1 MNKKIHKKLS
11 PNKKRF
17 ATSLGLGIISA
28 ILTAMP
34 GNAAETITLSF
45 PPFQLEL
52 SVESLENFV
61 ETGEVTS
68 ELGYYTDQLEPE
80 EKENLRQLLQQRFE
94 VSPSTVEI
102 FTETSLGKDVMRR
115 LGQIIRT
122 HDGKNGDFALR
133 MAFNRAVASEEGLTP
148 VNLLKQYPGD
158 IRLDLELSVQLVA
171 ELFRLAVEDNFILKE
186 IQQQAR
192 ISNNP
197 PQFYLGGSP
206 DVRSP
211 GRFQWEKDSFTF
223 RNPNRDR
230 DSEIDFYLPKGSSEN
245 QIPVIVISHGFASD
259 RNTFVYLAEHFASHG
274 FAVAVPEHIDS
285 NADFVQQIFAGF
297 SAPMEADAFVNRP
310 LDIKY
315 LLDTIEERYESDP
328 VWKGKLNL
336 TEVGAIGQSFGGYT
350 VLATAGAGFTSKET
364 LESQCESDEP
374 SIIFNISLLL
384 QCRALEVEAP
394 TDNLRDERITSVIA
408 INPITSGVFGPEGMS
423 KLQVPTLIV
432 AGTEDIF
439 APAVAEQV
447 RSFAGL
453 TGPDKYLVVT
463 QRGTH
468 FSFIGTE
475 EEDGVLPVPPELI
488 GPDPK
493 LAQPYMQA
501 LSTAFFK
508 SYIRDE
514 PEFIAYLSES
524 YLESSAGEPFSFALV
539 TSFTP
544 EQIERAI
551 ENSTR
556 RQEALLE

>member
-1 MNKKIHKKLS
+1 MNKKIHKKFS

-34 GNAAETITLSF
+34 GNTAETITVSF
-45 PPFQLEL
+45 PPFKLDL
-52 SVESLENFV
+52 SVESLEKFV

-68 ELGYYTDQLEPE
+68 ELRYYENQLEPE
-80 EKENLRQLLQQRFE
+80 EKENLRQLLRQRFE
-94 VSPSTVEI
+94 VSPSTVKT
-102 FTETSLGKDVMRR
+102 FTEISLGQDVMRR

-122 HDGKNGDFALR
+122 HDGKNGNLALTK
-133 MAFNRAVASEEGLTP
+133 AFNQAAASEEGLTP
-148 VNLLKQYPGD
+148 LNLLKQYPGD

-171 ELFRLAVEDNFILKE
+171 ELLTQVVENNFILKE
-186 IQQQAR
+186 IQQQAK

-206 DVRSP
+206 VRSQ
-211 GRFQWEKDSFTF
+211 GRFQSKKDSFTF
-223 RNPNRDR
+223 RNPNRAR
-230 DSEIDFYLPKGSSEN
+230 DSEIDFYLPQGSSEN

-259 RNTFVYLAEHFASHG
+259 RSTFVYLAEHFASHG

-285 NADFVQQIFAGF
+285 NADFVEKIFAGF
-297 SAPMEADAFVNRP
+297 SAPVEADAFVNRP
-310 LDIKY
+310 LDLTY

-328 VWKGKLNL
+328 LWKGKLNL

-350 VLATAGAGFTSKET
+350 VLATAGAGFASEET
-364 LESQCESDEP
+364 LRSKCESEDP

-394 TDNLRDERITSVIA
+394 TNNLRDERITSVIA

-423 KLQVPTLIV
+423 KLQVPTMIV
-432 AGTEDIF
+432 AGSEDIF
-439 APAVAEQV
+439 APPVEEQV

-453 TGPDKYLVVT
+453 TAPDKYLVVT
-463 QRGTH
+463 KPGTH

-475 EEDGVLPVPPELI
+475 EEEGVLPVPPELI
-488 GPDPK
+488 GLDPK

-508 SYIRDE
+508 SYIQDE
-514 PEFIAYLSES
+514 REFLAYLSES
-524 YLESSAGEPFSFALV
+524 YLESSAEEPFSFALV
-539 TSFTP
+539 TSFTL
-544 EQIERAI
+544 EQIEKAI
-551 ENSTR
+551 ENSNNQ
-556 RQEALLE
+556 QEALFD